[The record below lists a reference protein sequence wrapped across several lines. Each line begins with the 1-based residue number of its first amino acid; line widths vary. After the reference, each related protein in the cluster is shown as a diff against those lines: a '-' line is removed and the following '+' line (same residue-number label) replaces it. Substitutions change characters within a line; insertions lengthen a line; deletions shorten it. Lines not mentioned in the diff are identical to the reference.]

1 VLSRD
6 GVRRLD
12 TDLLGNTADAMQIG
26 RQAAEQLLAAGAAEL
41 IDQSRA
47 VR

>member
-1 VLSRD
+1 LEA
-6 GVRRLD
+6 
-12 TDLLGNTADAMQIG
+12 DLLGNAADAIQIG

-47 VR
+47 GK